1 MRWPSWLRRR
11 TVKTVRTR
19 PFDEGALPEPA
30 APTAEQ
36 SLEEGMLLAE
46 YATRM
51 AVKNHIVVD
60 TIQYGHDFD
69 PARHTAEAAAM
80 LRELASEQGEAA
92 GRIEE
97 ELAQATGMRGDARHP
112 HDYRDVDVAN
122 LQLRHT
128 VALALA
134 DALRAEAESEDELLR
149 IVERSRQDAW
159 DEVSRAIEEAHLL
172 AQITRLGRLSALERI
187 ADLFLELYE
196 RLSLAGLASNGRF
209 ALPLTQEVVADALG
223 LTSVHLSRTLQLAR
237 RRGEFEWRDGQ
248 VILHDLR
255 QLGRMVGRL
264 PVRVSNR

>member
-19 PFDEGALPEPA
+19 PFDEDALPEPA

-92 GRIEE
+92 GRNEE

-159 DEVSRAIEEAHLL
+159 DEVSRAIEAGLDAFSGVEALK
-172 AQITRLGRLSALERI
+172 EN
-187 ADLFLELYE
+187 YE
-196 RLSLAGLASNGRF
+196 RERPARLKLLIWR
-209 ALPLTQEVVADALG
+209 D
-223 LTSVHLSRTLQLAR
+223 LAR
-237 RRGEFEWRDGQ
+237 LQEERTGY
-248 VILHDLR
+248 
-255 QLGRMVGRL
+255 
-264 PVRVSNR
+264 

>member
-159 DEVSRAIEEAHLL
+159 DEVSRAIEAGLDAFSGVEALK
-172 AQITRLGRLSALERI
+172 EN
-187 ADLFLELYE
+187 YE
-196 RLSLAGLASNGRF
+196 RERPARLKLLIWR
-209 ALPLTQEVVADALG
+209 D
-223 LTSVHLSRTLQLAR
+223 LAR
-237 RRGEFEWRDGQ
+237 LQEERTGY
-248 VILHDLR
+248 
-255 QLGRMVGRL
+255 
-264 PVRVSNR
+264 